1 LSNFR
6 GSLHACIL
14 IYFLQLTLTHP
25 KMGWL
30 KLEVNTYAYFQTY
43 FALIRKVRKAHVV
56 VQSRLYR
63 DIVVEIIAITQ
74 LWSEL

>member
-1 LSNFR
+1 
-6 GSLHACIL
+6 
-14 IYFLQLTLTHP
+14 
-25 KMGWL
+25 MGWL

-63 DIVVEIIAITQ
+63 DIVVEILAITQ